1 MFKMS
6 FYDGTLD
13 REKLITEIK
22 NTKKPIKYTYGFAYR
37 DPTTRN
43 KPVSV
48 EEAIEIVRK
57 QSLLD
62 ADERDDYIHLNAY
75 SSNDMW

>member
-6 FYDGTLD
+6 FYNGTLD

-22 NTKKPIKYTYGFAYR
+22 NTKKPIKYTYGFGYR
-37 DPTTRN
+37 NPTIHK

-48 EEAIEIVRK
+48 DEAIEIVRK

-62 ADERDDYIHLNAY
+62 AEEYEEYIHLNAY
-75 SSNDMW
+75 SDNDMW